1 MSSARPLAADE
12 MVRVNT
18 VTPGVTLDEVS
29 ILMFLVAGKQL
40 AVELSRVQ
48 HVLDFQV
55 PTRTPRRPPFVEGII
70 QYKGRYLPIVSLR
83 KRLGVEGPGPGN
95 PAFLLL
101 AGVGADP
108 IVGVV
113 VDQVVRMVSVPPDK
127 LLAPPPRVFGIRA
140 EFIRGVVNVGGRPL
154 VWLDETTVLAST
166 EPITLIT

>member
-1 MSSARPLAADE
+1 MARVD
-12 MVRVNT
+12 T
-18 VTPGVTLDEVS
+18 ITPGATPDEVPV
-29 ILMFLVAGKQL
+29 LMFLVAGKQL

-70 QYKGRYLPIVSLR
+70 QHKGRYLPLVSLR

-95 PAFLLL
+95 PAILLL
-101 AGVGADP
+101 AGVGVDP

-113 VDQVVRMVSVPPDK
+113 VDQVVRVVSVLSDK

-140 EFIRGVVNVGGRPL
+140 EFIRAVANVGRRPA
-154 VWLDETTVLAST
+154 VWLDEARLLAST
-166 EPITLIT
+166 EPITLIV